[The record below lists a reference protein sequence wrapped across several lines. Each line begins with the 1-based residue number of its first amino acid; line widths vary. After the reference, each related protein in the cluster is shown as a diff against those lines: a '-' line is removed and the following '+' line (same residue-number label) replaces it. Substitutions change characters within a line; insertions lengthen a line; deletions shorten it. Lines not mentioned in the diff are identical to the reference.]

1 MANIINYIKWRGDL
15 EFKQVPFNKVDN
27 LALALLVYNDFTGLI
42 PGKGENGRV
51 SVYEVAERY
60 FQTHSIDEL
69 DELAFDWVL
78 YYMAK
83 YKRFGSLYLS
93 DYVDVDDADRN
104 MVFTAF
110 TVHLPDGSHFVAFRG
125 TTMEIDDW
133 RLDFQISFEE
143 IEAQRAAA
151 RYLQYVMEKYAGNI
165 YVGGHSKGG
174 NLAVY
179 SAMHAPDVVRNR
191 IKKIYSYDGPG
202 FCQELLDEDK
212 FADIQ
217 ERVVHIIPTFC
228 VVGMLF
234 ELPVAHE
241 IVASSAKKMAQ
252 HSGMT
257 WKIEGNHFVNRRFL
271 TEESAVYNKAIDD
284 WIGNA
289 TMEQRKSFTRDIFD
303 SMKAAGAVSLYDISE
318 GGFHD
323 FGTILLSAANSESKT
338 KIVVGKFFGSL
349 WRSFEKI
356 KILEALKSLQG
367 IIDIFMMFLG
377 IVFLTIPEAV
387 YSVLGGA
394 IALIVAVWSAIMLVK
409 AGMRDENPFL
419 KRGRMIFHIVLM
431 WFMVFIMSNLERIPK
446 WTNFL
451 MAIVFFS
458 LAFASVRYI
467 IRYKETISGKAKFWM
482 MLLAVVNL
490 YIGIIS
496 IVIPSR
502 FDYTKSVTLGSYLI
516 IIGFVRLIIQ
526 LMEQMHY
533 PKKKSRFYEDDD

>member
-15 EFKQVPFNKVDN
+15 EFEKVPFNKVDN
-27 LALALLVYNDFTGLI
+27 LGLTMLIYNDFSGI
-42 PGKGENGRV
+42 VPGKDEYGRI
-51 SVYEVAERY
+51 SIREAADKY
-60 FQTHSIDEL
+60 FQTHSLEGL
-69 DELAFDWVL
+69 DKYAFDWVL
-78 YYMAK
+78 YYMGK
-83 YKRFGSLYLS
+83 YKRFGNLYLS
-93 DYVDVDDADRN
+93 DYVDVNDTDRN

-110 TVHLPDGSHFVAFRG
+110 TVHLPDGSHFVAYRG

-151 RYLQYVMEKYAGNI
+151 RYLQYVMSKYAGDI

-179 SAMHAPDVVRNR
+179 ASMNSSSEVRNR
-191 IKKIYSYDGPG
+191 IKKIYSFDGPG
-202 FCQELLDEDK
+202 FCPELLEKDK
-212 FADIQ
+212 FNEIK
-217 ERVVHIIPTFC
+217 ERIVHIVPAFC

-234 ELPVAHE
+234 ELQVPHE
-241 IVASSAKKMAQ
+241 IVASSASKIAQ

-257 WKIEGNHFVNRRFL
+257 WKIEGNHFVHRRFL
-271 TEESAVYNKAIDD
+271 TDESTVYNNAIDD

-289 TMEQRKSFTRDIFD
+289 TMEQRRAFTRDIFD
-303 SMKAAGAVSLYDISE
+303 AMKAGGAVNINEISE

-356 KILEALKSLQG
+356 KILDAVKSLQG
-367 IIDIFMMFLG
+367 IIDLFLIFVG
-377 IVFLTIPEAV
+377 IIFLTIPQAV

-394 IALIVAVWSAIMLVK
+394 IALVVAIWSAVMLVK
-409 AGMRDENPFL
+409 AGVRDENPFI
-419 KRGRMIFHIVLM
+419 KRGRMIFHIIIM

-446 WTNFL
+446 WTNLL

-467 IRYKETISGKAKFWM
+467 RVEF
-482 MLLAVVNL
+482 
-490 YIGIIS
+490 
-496 IVIPSR
+496 
-502 FDYTKSVTLGSYLI
+502 
-516 IIGFVRLIIQ
+516 
-526 LMEQMHY
+526 
-533 PKKKSRFYEDDD
+533 